1 MEFLS
6 MYMGVLSGTLLGWF
20 VTTIYFRYVLSDVEK
35 RINLKL
41 DRLLAEK
48 ERMKETKELSNG
60 DTIRLHN

>member
-41 DRLLAEK
+41 RKMNRE
-48 ERMKETKELSNG
+48 
-60 DTIRLHN
+60 